1 MLGRSIFLSLAPLA
15 AGLLAATP
23 AAAQQR
29 PGQEAQA
36 PAPCR
41 VSVGDRGVCGSG
53 LGFVPRGHGGR
64 SAHAILFFGGSSLRL
79 LPDRRDDSARAAPA
93 PRPPAFALPI
103 RTQ

>member
-1 MLGRSIFLSLAPLA
+1 MLGRSIFLSLSPLA

-41 VSVGDRGVCGSG
+41 VSVSDRGACGSG
-53 LGFVPRGHGGR
+53 LGPREHGGR
-64 SAHAILFFGGSSLRL
+64 SAHAILFFGGSSVRL
-79 LPDRRDDSARAAPA
+79 LPDQPGDRAGSAPA

-103 RTQ
+103 RRQ